1 MALHAGLAKDTVCW
15 NINKVCASGMKSV
28 FSMADGLRLGRLG
41 VGVAGGIESM
51 SNAPHIIRA
60 MRNGLKF
67 GSGSFEDSILVDGLT
82 DAYDKLAMGFFAEK
96 TAKEFG
102 ITRVD

>member
-1 MALHAGLAKDTVCW
+1 MRG
-15 NINKVCASGMKSV
+15 
-28 FSMADGLRLGRLG
+28 G
-41 VGVAGGIESM
+41 V
-51 SNAPHIIRA
+51 
-60 MRNGLKF
+60 KF

-102 ITRVD
+102 ISRED

>member
-1 MALHAGLAKDTVCW
+1 
-15 NINKVCASGMKSV
+15 MKSV
-28 FSMADGLRLGRLG
+28 SLMADALRLNRVS

-51 SNAPHIIRA
+51 SQAPHILRQMRA
-60 MRNGLKF
+60 GVKF
-67 GSGSFEDSILVDGLT
+67 GSGVFEDSILVDGLT

-102 ITRVD
+102 FTREDQDKYCLESYDFAQEA